1 LSEGREA
8 ELELQAFIPYQLSIL
23 ANTVS
28 RALAAHYT
36 EEFDLTISQWR
47 VMAVLGREGGLSAN
61 EGVGR
66 TAMDKVSVSRAVS
79 GLVRDAR
86 LLQIEDP
93 DDARRRQLRLTS
105 AGRAVYRRIVP
116 RALEFERELVSALG
130 IRDRGRLAG
139 LLPGLQRAAEQVARK
154 FDGQEET

>member
-1 LSEGREA
+1 MSEEREA

-47 VMAVLGREGGLSAN
+47 IMAVLGRESGLSAN
-61 EGVGR
+61 EVCRR

-86 LLQIEDP
+86 LSQVEDP
-93 DDARRRQLRLTS
+93 ADARRRQLRLTS

-116 RALEFERELVSALG
+116 RALEFERELVNALG
-130 IRDRGRLAG
+130 VRDRGRLSG
-139 LLPGLQRAAEQVARK
+139 LLPGLQRAAEEVARK
-154 FDGQEET
+154 FDGQEDG